1 MRIFEMMSACF
12 NILMLGWL
20 ILGKHKPQRGLL
32 IGFGVSAAF
41 VLMQWLIE
49 GMRWQIL
56 PVHAITLVPL
66 LIIAV
71 RYIPRRE
78 EAPRKASRLKLGL
91 ICIFAVFYCFLAVAL
106 PLALPVIKFDKPS
119 GPYKIGTV
127 TYHWKDE
134 KREEGYAQQSGD
146 KRELMIQI
154 WYPAD
159 SKAKGERA
167 PYVSNADIFAQGYG
181 QALHMPKM
189 LFTSI
194 GFIKTNAIENATIS
208 NQEPTYPVLIFSHS
222 LNGVKNQNTF
232 QIEQLVSHGYIVV
245 GIDHT
250 YNSTVSLLPDGRV
263 VHFVPQESNAIEDLD
278 RLNMV
283 WVEDAKFVLD
293 QVEELANHDPNQRF
307 TGRMD
312 LNNIGMFG
320 HSFGGA
326 TTTQMLMTDSRIKAG
341 INMDGGLYGKLRIP
355 EEGMNKPFLM
365 MSADDTLA
373 GTQNMSDANIAS
385 QGTTRAELD
394 KFFADTLARYE
405 HVAVGGNYW
414 LKINKMKHMG
424 FSDMYMIS
432 PLFEWME
439 GVNVKKVHG
448 LINDYSLDFFN
459 HYLKQ
464 QPSKLL
470 EKNIGEHSEYSL
482 ERG

>member
-1 MRIFEMMSACF
+1 MRFFEMLSVGF

-20 ILGKHKPQRGLL
+20 IFGKRKTQRGLL
-32 IGFGVSAAF
+32 IGFGISAVF
-41 VLMQWLIE
+41 VLMQWLVE
-49 GMRWQIL
+49 GMRWQMI
-56 PVHAITLVPL
+56 PVYVMTLVPL
-66 LIIAV
+66 VIIAL
-71 RYIPRRE
+71 RYITRRR
-78 EAPRKASRLKLGL
+78 EAPRKASPLKQGL
-91 ICIFAVFYCFLAVAL
+91 VIVLAVFYSFAALTL
-106 PLALPVIKFDKPS
+106 PLVLPVIQFDKPS
-119 GPYKIGTV
+119 GPYQIGTV
-127 TYHWKDE
+127 NYHWTDE
-134 KREEGYAQQSGD
+134 KREEAYAPGSGD

-167 PYVSNADIFAQGYG
+167 PYVSDADLFAEGYG
-181 QALHMPKM
+181 RALHMPKQ

-194 GFIKTNAIENATIS
+194 GLVETHAIENAELS

-232 QIEQLVSHGYIVV
+232 QIEHLVSHGYIVV

-250 YNSTVSLLPDGRV
+250 YNSTISIFPDGRI
-263 VHFVPQESNAIEDLD
+263 VHFVPQESNTIDYLD
-278 RLNMV
+278 RLNEG
-283 WVEDAKFVLD
+283 WVEDARFVLD
-293 QVEELANHDPNQRF
+293 QVEELASNDPNQRF
-307 TGRMD
+307 TGKMD
-312 LNNIGMFG
+312 LSNIGMFG

-326 TTTQMLMTDSRIKAG
+326 TTTQMMMTDSRIKAG

-355 EEGMNKPFLM
+355 EEGLKKPFLM

-373 GTQNMSDANIAS
+373 GTQHMSDATIAS

-394 KFFADTLARYE
+394 KFFADTLERYE

-414 LKINKMKHMG
+414 MKINKMKHMG
-424 FSDMYMIS
+424 FSDMYMLS
-432 PLFEWME
+432 PLFERME
-439 GVNVKKVHG
+439 GVNVSKVHR

-464 QPSKLL
+464 QPTKIL
-470 EKNIGEHSEYSL
+470 ESNIGNHTDFSL